1 MNQELLIYQ
10 HQLTMAVPIL
20 LRPQHQLGDFLFQ
33 SDMDKLQQ
41 NFPGEMSGGNINM
54 NNMMR
59 TNFFAGE
66 NFYYSSQKHYA
77 SSPFPGK
84 IMNENYANKVQSSND
99 IWDNAKKNFSLEEA
113 EINSERKESRKKY
126 AGARKKKYGKK
137 KPGPIVED
145 VEMTEICVE
154 DRVKE
159 ISLQR
164 EIAKEQEYQDMM
176 NMIYNNPEYFEQYHT
191 SLQYQPDLHQQAA
204 ECEVVIDPNMMHHNP
219 PMYFIIP
226 NDLQLHQEQPQQ
238 VVYQPQQHFMQQ
250 QPLHYSYKNEFH
262 QSEPLKTS
270 TPTAMLVS
278 DTSSD
283 YFSDSN
289 PGSEYPSDDETSSVA
304 SRSSLIKSLRPS
316 SASPAASDPRWTSS
330 GEFSFYGT
338 EFTSPTDD
346 QHISSLETLELD
358 EELNN
363 LVLSIITE

>member
-1 MNQELLIYQ
+1 MG
-10 HQLTMAVPIL
+10 
-20 LRPQHQLGDFLFQ
+20 RPQHQLGDFLFQ

-41 NFPGEMSGGNINM
+41 NFPGEMIGGNINM

-66 NFYYSSQKHYA
+66 NFYYSSQKFSA
-77 SSPFPGK
+77 SSSFRGK

-113 EINSERKESRKKY
+113 EINSKRKESR
-126 AGARKKKYGKK
+126 KKYGKK
-137 KPGPIVED
+137 KPGQIVED

-176 NMIYNNPEYFEQYHT
+176 NMIYNNPEYFEKYHT
-191 SLQYQPDLHQQAA
+191 GLQYQPDLHQQAA
-204 ECEVVIDPNMMHHNP
+204 ECQVVIDPNMMNHNP

-226 NDLQLHQEQPQQ
+226 NDLQLHHEQPQQ

-250 QPLHYSYKNEFH
+250 QPLHYSYENEFH
-262 QSEPLKTS
+262 HSEPLKTS
-270 TPTAMLVS
+270 TPTTMLVS

-289 PGSEYPSDDETSSVA
+289 PGSECPSDDETSSVA

>member
-1 MNQELLIYQ
+1 
-10 HQLTMAVPIL
+10 
-20 LRPQHQLGDFLFQ
+20 
-33 SDMDKLQQ
+33 
-41 NFPGEMSGGNINM
+41 
-54 NNMMR
+54 
-59 TNFFAGE
+59 
-66 NFYYSSQKHYA
+66 
-77 SSPFPGK
+77 
-84 IMNENYANKVQSSND
+84 MNENYANKAQSSNEM
-99 IWDNAKKNFSLEEA
+99 WDNAKKSFALEEA
-113 EINSERKESRKKY
+113 NISERKESRKKY

-145 VEMTEICVE
+145 VEMTEVCVE

-159 ISLQR
+159 ISLQG

-176 NMIYNNPEYFEQYHT
+176 NMLYNNPEYFEQYHAG
-191 SLQYQPDLHQQAA
+191 LQYQPALHQTA
-204 ECEVVIDPNMMHHNP
+204 ECQVVIDPSVMHHHNP

-226 NDLQLHQEQPQQ
+226 HDLQLQHDQPQQ
-238 VVYQPQQHFMQQ
+238 AVYQPQQQAMQQ
-250 QPLHYSYKNEFH
+250 QPLHYSYAPENEFH
-262 QSEPLKTS
+262 CSEPLKTS
-270 TPTAMLVS
+270 TPTAMFLS

-289 PGSEYPSDDETSSVA
+289 PGSECPSDDETSSVA

>member
-1 MNQELLIYQ
+1 
-10 HQLTMAVPIL
+10 
-20 LRPQHQLGDFLFQ
+20 
-33 SDMDKLQQ
+33 
-41 NFPGEMSGGNINM
+41 
-54 NNMMR
+54 
-59 TNFFAGE
+59 
-66 NFYYSSQKHYA
+66 
-77 SSPFPGK
+77 
-84 IMNENYANKVQSSND
+84 MNENYANKVQSSND
-99 IWDNAKKNFSLEEA
+99 ILDNAKKSISLEEA
-113 EINSERKESRKKY
+113 DNNSERKESRKKY
-126 AGARKKKYGKK
+126 AGARKKKYGKMK
-137 KPGPIVED
+137 RCPIVED

-176 NMIYNNPEYFEQYHT
+176 NMIYNNPEYFEQYHA

-204 ECEVVIDPNMMHHNP
+204 EFEVVIDPNMMHHHNP
-219 PMYFIIP
+219 PMYFIIH
-226 NDLQLHQEQPQQ
+226 NDLQLHHDQPQQ
-238 VVYQPQQHFMQQ
+238 VVYQPQQHIMQQ
-250 QPLHYSYKNEFH
+250 QPLHYSYENEFH

-270 TPTAMLVS
+270 TPAAMLVS

>member
-1 MNQELLIYQ
+1 
-10 HQLTMAVPIL
+10 
-20 LRPQHQLGDFLFQ
+20 
-33 SDMDKLQQ
+33 
-41 NFPGEMSGGNINM
+41 
-54 NNMMR
+54 
-59 TNFFAGE
+59 
-66 NFYYSSQKHYA
+66 
-77 SSPFPGK
+77 
-84 IMNENYANKVQSSND
+84 MNENYANKVQSSND
-99 IWDNAKKNFSLEEA
+99 IWDNAKKNISLEEA
-113 EINSERKESRKKY
+113 DNNSERKESRKKY

-176 NMIYNNPEYFEQYHT
+176 NMIYNNPEYFEKYHT
-191 SLQYQPDLHQQAA
+191 GLQYQPDLHQQAA

-226 NDLQLHQEQPQQ
+226 NDLQLHHEQPQQ

-250 QPLHYSYKNEFH
+250 QPLHYSYENEFH
-262 QSEPLKTS
+262 HSEPLKTS

-289 PGSEYPSDDETSSVA
+289 PGSECPSDDETSSVA

-346 QHISSLETLELD
+346 QLISSLETLELD

>member
-1 MNQELLIYQ
+1 
-10 HQLTMAVPIL
+10 MAIPIL

-33 SDMDKLQQ
+33 SDMDKLQH
-41 NFPGEMSGGNINM
+41 NFPGEMCGGNINM
-54 NNMMR
+54 NMMR

-66 NFYYSSQKHYA
+66 NFYYSSPKPSA
-77 SSPFPGK
+77 SSPFTGK
-84 IMNENYANKVQSSND
+84 IMNENYANKAQSSNE
-99 IWDNAKKNFSLEEA
+99 IWDNAKKSFALEEA
-113 EINSERKESRKKY
+113 TDISEKKESRKKY

-137 KPGPIVED
+137 KPGPIAED
-145 VEMTEICVE
+145 VEMTEVCVE

-159 ISLQR
+159 ISLQG

-176 NMIYNNPEYFEQYHT
+176 NMLYNNPEYFEQYQT
-191 SLQYQPDLHQQAA
+191 GLQYQPALHPAA
-204 ECEVVIDPNMMHHNP
+204 ECEVVIDPSVMLHHHNP

-226 NDLQLHQEQPQQ
+226 HDLQLHHDQPQQ
-238 VVYQPQQHFMQQ
+238 AVYQPQQYVNMQQ
-250 QPLHYSYKNEFH
+250 QPLHYSYENEFH
-262 QSEPLKTS
+262 LHHSEPLKTS
-270 TPTAMLVS
+270 TPTAMFLS
-278 DTSSD
+278 DSSSD

-289 PGSEYPSDDETSSVA
+289 PGSECPSDDETSSVA

-346 QHISSLETLELD
+346 QNSSLETLELD
-358 EELNN
+358 EELNK

>member
-1 MNQELLIYQ
+1 
-10 HQLTMAVPIL
+10 MAIPIL

-33 SDMDKLQQ
+33 SDMDKLQH
-41 NFPGEMSGGNINM
+41 NFPGEMCGGNINM
-54 NNMMR
+54 NMMR

-66 NFYYSSQKHYA
+66 NFYYSSPKPSA
-77 SSPFPGK
+77 SSPFTGK
-84 IMNENYANKVQSSND
+84 IMNENYANKAQSSNE
-99 IWDNAKKNFSLEEA
+99 IWDNAKKSFALEEA
-113 EINSERKESRKKY
+113 TDISERKESRKKY

-137 KPGPIVED
+137 KPGPIAED
-145 VEMTEICVE
+145 VEMTEVCVE

-159 ISLQR
+159 ISLQG

-176 NMIYNNPEYFEQYHT
+176 NMLYNNPEYFEQYHAG
-191 SLQYQPDLHQQAA
+191 LQYQPALHQAA
-204 ECEVVIDPNMMHHNP
+204 ECEVVIDPSVMHHHNP

-226 NDLQLHQEQPQQ
+226 HDLQLHHDQPQQ
-238 VVYQPQQHFMQQ
+238 AVYQPQQHAMQQ
-250 QPLHYSYKNEFH
+250 QPLNYSYAPENEFH
-262 QSEPLKTS
+262 HSEPLKTS
-270 TPTAMLVS
+270 TPTAMFLS

-289 PGSEYPSDDETSSVA
+289 PGSECPSDDETSSVA

-346 QHISSLETLELD
+346 QNSSLETLELD
-358 EELNN
+358 EELNK